1 VSEWDVFMRLAL
13 IFAWAC
19 CFPTLASVQVLVVQ
33 PVLNQITG
41 DSLFVAVTVN
51 STFELASVTASV
63 GGSSVPLGFSQT
75 AVPVRF
81 GATPGWTNS
90 VSLEG
95 LERGAYSLS
104 VTAKDAFGAEA
115 SAQTSFRLDRKP
127 VLQVTAPAQGS
138 VIKGVVPV
146 EFSFS
151 DDGEAP
157 ASVRILAG
165 ATVLATNRLGAL
177 NLSAY
182 DHSSVALRFEIK
194 DSEGQITAEER
205 TVFVESNPR
214 LRLIG
219 AAPPP
224 VDPKTK
230 IQGDWIAYHDGGIWA
245 GLSNMV
251 THLAYGIQSDGHRTL
266 ALAQDGTLYTD
277 PVRYYSRERGWFY
290 AVMKLKDGVVTPVM
304 DEVKGRKIETEFIS
318 NSDPYWDGEHIFYTK
333 RDPLRGYAL
342 IKLADGVE
350 TIIAGW
356 NDYAPVYTAL
366 EGWVAYIQKGTTGQD
381 QIWVRSPD
389 GDRIQRTFFGSSS
402 KIEMLNPK
410 GELILNNGGVKY
422 LSQPGR
428 QLLEL
433 GRFIGQS
440 AWSADH
446 WAVTIGS
453 TLFALHLGD
462 LIQSIAI
469 RSGQVEISVQTAST
483 GPVELQAS
491 TDLVNWT
498 TLATVVPAGGV
509 AEFKVPGSAGQG
521 VKFYRTIGR

>member
-1 VSEWDVFMRLAL
+1 M
-13 IFAWAC
+13 
-19 CFPTLASVQVLVVQ
+19 
-33 PVLNQITG
+33 
-41 DSLFVAVTVN
+41 
-51 STFELASVTASV
+51 
-63 GGSSVPLGFSQT
+63 
-75 AVPVRF
+75 
-81 GATPGWTNS
+81 
-90 VSLEG
+90 
-95 LERGAYSLS
+95 
-104 VTAKDAFGAEA
+104 
-115 SAQTSFRLDRKP
+115 
-127 VLQVTAPAQGS
+127 
-138 VIKGVVPV
+138 
-146 EFSFS
+146 
-151 DDGEAP
+151 
-157 ASVRILAG
+157 
-165 ATVLATNRLGAL
+165 
-177 NLSAY
+177 
-182 DHSSVALRFEIK
+182 
-194 DSEGQITAEER
+194 
-205 TVFVESNPR
+205 
-214 LRLIG
+214 
-219 AAPPP
+219 
-224 VDPKTK
+224 
-230 IQGDWIAYHDGGIWA
+230 
-245 GLSNMV
+245 
-251 THLAYGIQSDGHRTL
+251 
-266 ALAQDGTLYTD
+266 
-277 PVRYYSRERGWFY
+277 
-290 AVMKLKDGVVTPVM
+290 
-304 DEVKGRKIETEFIS
+304 
-318 NSDPYWDGEHIFYTK
+318 
-333 RDPLRGYAL
+333 
-342 IKLADGVE
+342 
-350 TIIAGW
+350 IAGW
-356 NDYAPVYTAL
+356 NGYAPVYTAL

-402 KIEMLNPK
+402 KIEVLNPK